1 MHEKMTYSS
10 KVSAKHTSLRRELQ
24 LEDETQDQEERAE
37 QLRSFH
43 EQVAWKLA
51 MTRGAPRPLLS
62 LPAPRSPAPVPS
74 LGPQAHLGPSCTS
87 SAFNRLEPCRVV
99 VWCVC
104 VWGGWQRVFFM
115 PDLCLPG
122 RKDQF
127 QMDCQAS
134 SL

>member
-1 MHEKMTYSS
+1 MTYSS

-74 LGPQAHLGPSCTS
+74 PSGCTHACNPYS
-87 SAFNRLEPCRVV
+87 PLRLLDDQGLLQGLPA
-99 VWCVC
+99 WP
-104 VWGGWQRVFFM
+104 WWQ
-115 PDLCLPG
+115 PY
-122 RKDQF
+122 
-127 QMDCQAS
+127 S
-134 SL
+134 